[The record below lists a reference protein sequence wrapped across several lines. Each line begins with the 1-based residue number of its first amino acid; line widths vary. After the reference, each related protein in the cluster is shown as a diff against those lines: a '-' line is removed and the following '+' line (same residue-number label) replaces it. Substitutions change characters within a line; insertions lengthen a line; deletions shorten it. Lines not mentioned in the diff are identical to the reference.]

1 MLTKLV
7 IGTVQ
12 FGLNYGISN
21 TLGQVRAS
29 EVDRIFDY
37 AAAKE
42 GACFVDTAQA
52 YGNSEEVLGLFTHRH
67 RFHII
72 TKLKPDFGSDEA
84 IISAFN
90 SSLTR
95 LKINS
100 VYGLLYHD
108 FQSFLDR
115 PESFEVLKSFAEKG
129 KVKKIGFSLYHPNEL
144 EYLLGSKLKFDMVQ
158 IPYNIFDRRFE
169 PYFEALNRLG
179 VEIHVRSVFLQGII
193 FMDQQKLSEFFDGF
207 KDKLNS
213 FQALCD
219 RLQVSPG
226 HAALQFVAGNKYIDK
241 IVLGIQSLEHLKI
254 NIDWLEEEIRF
265 NDYDTAGLQEDNLDF
280 IIPSNWKL

>member
-21 TLGQVRAS
+21 TLGQVKAS
-29 EVDRIFDY
+29 EVDRIFEY
-37 AAAKE
+37 AASK
-42 GACFVDTAQA
+42 GVYFVDTAQA
-52 YGNSEEVLGLFTHRH
+52 YGNSEEVLGLFTHKH
-67 RFHII
+67 RFDVI
-72 TKLKPDFGSDEA
+72 TKLKPDFGSDDA

-90 SSLTR
+90 SSLNK

-108 FQSFLDR
+108 FQSFLNR
-115 PESFEVLKSFAEKG
+115 PESFKVLSDFAEKG
-129 KVKKIGFSLYHPNEL
+129 KVKKIGFSLYHPSEL
-144 EYLLGSKLKFDMVQ
+144 EYLLENKLAFDIVQ

-169 PYFEALNRLG
+169 PYFETLNRLG

-193 FMDQQKLSEFFDGF
+193 FMDQQKLNDFFKGF
-207 KDKLNS
+207 KSKLNL
-213 FQALCD
+213 FHALCD

-226 HAALQFVAGNKYIDK
+226 HAALQFVAGNKFVDK
-241 IVLGIQSLEHLKI
+241 IVLGIQSLEHLKV
-254 NIDWLEEEIRF
+254 NVDWLEKKIKF
-265 NDYDTAGLQEDNLDF
+265 NDQDFAGLQEDNLDF